1 MREEGGGGRRSQ
13 SRVGLGR
20 GGGGGVICSTLTALV
35 ECPNHFIIDGNI
47 FKQGFP
53 QNFNATLRYFPSTVF
68 YNAFSCSKV
77 GLGLYRPTRS
87 RPLNNLK
94 DRISFFPICSFF
106 ITIVGILKENKTNNG
121 NFSLRKKIMIFR
133 NSLHLQLTIF
143 ENSDRHRGDPNRG
156 V

>member
-1 MREEGGGGRRSQ
+1 MVFSCFVVLSLFKEITMLTRSTGIITRGHEGVGGGGGRRSQ

-20 GGGGGVICSTLTALV
+20 GDGGGVICSTLTALV

-94 DRISFFPICSFF
+94 DRISFFPSQYVLF
-106 ITIVGILKENKTNNG
+106 L
-121 NFSLRKKIMIFR
+121 SP
-133 NSLHLQLTIF
+133 QLEF
-143 ENSDRHRGDPNRG
+143 
-156 V
+156 

>member
-1 MREEGGGGRRSQ
+1 MLIRSTGIITRGHKGGGGGEGVA
-13 SRVGLGR
+13 RVDWVR
-20 GGGGGVICSTLTALV
+20 AGGTGEGVICSTLTALV

-68 YNAFSCSKV
+68 FNAFSCSKV

-94 DRISFFPICSFF
+94 DCISFFPSQYVLF
-106 ITIVGILKENKTNNG
+106 L
-121 NFSLRKKIMIFR
+121 S
-133 NSLHLQLTIF
+133 
-143 ENSDRHRGDPNRG
+143 P
-156 V
+156 

>member
-1 MREEGGGGRRSQ
+1 MVFSCFVVLSLFKEIKMLTRSTGIITRGHEGVGGGGRKGVA
-13 SRVGLGR
+13 RVDWVRAGGR
-20 GGGGGVICSTLTALV
+20 RVIFSTLTALV

-53 QNFNATLRYFPSTVF
+53 QNFNATPRYFPSTVF

-94 DRISFFPICSFF
+94 DRISFFPSQYVLF
-106 ITIVGILKENKTNNG
+106 L
-121 NFSLRKKIMIFR
+121 S
-133 NSLHLQLTIF
+133 Q
-143 ENSDRHRGDPNRG
+143 
-156 V
+156 

>member
-1 MREEGGGGRRSQ
+1 MRDEGEGGRGKAWLESIGLGPGGR
-13 SRVGLGR
+13 GR
-20 GGGGGVICSTLTALV
+20 GVICSTLTALV

-47 FKQGFP
+47 LKQGFP

-94 DRISFFPICSFF
+94 DCISFFPSQYVLF
-106 ITIVGILKENKTNNG
+106 L
-121 NFSLRKKIMIFR
+121 S
-133 NSLHLQLTIF
+133 
-143 ENSDRHRGDPNRG
+143 P
-156 V
+156 

>member
-1 MREEGGGGRRSQ
+1 MRDEGEGGRGKAQLESIGLGPGGR
-13 SRVGLGR
+13 GR
-20 GGGGGVICSTLTALV
+20 GVICSTLTALV

-68 YNAFSCSKV
+68 YNAFSCSKI

-94 DRISFFPICSFF
+94 DCISFFPSQYVLF
-106 ITIVGILKENKTNNG
+106 LSQQLE
-121 NFSLRKKIMIFR
+121 LRKKIK
-133 NSLHLQLTIF
+133 LTTGISAC
-143 ENSDRHRGDPNRG
+143 ERK
-156 V
+156 

>member
-1 MREEGGGGRRSQ
+1 MREEGGGGKGVARIDWVRA
-13 SRVGLGR
+13 
-20 GGGGGVICSTLTALV
+20 GGTGEGVICSTLTALV

-94 DRISFFPICSFF
+94 DRISFFPSQYVLF
-106 ITIVGILKENKTNNG
+106 L
-121 NFSLRKKIMIFR
+121 S
-133 NSLHLQLTIF
+133 
-143 ENSDRHRGDPNRG
+143 P
-156 V
+156 

>member
-1 MREEGGGGRRSQ
+1 MVFSCFVVLSLFKEITMLIRSTGIITRGHEGGAGGGGEGVA
-13 SRVGLGR
+13 RVDWVR
-20 GGGGGVICSTLTALV
+20 AGGKGEGVICLTLTALV

-68 YNAFSCSKV
+68 YNVFSCSKV

-94 DRISFFPICSFF
+94 DRISFFPSQYVLF
-106 ITIVGILKENKTNNG
+106 L
-121 NFSLRKKIMIFR
+121 S
-133 NSLHLQLTIF
+133 
-143 ENSDRHRGDPNRG
+143 P
-156 V
+156 